1 MILPSMES
9 VNLSI
14 FLIQLSVQWFNNLDG
29 LASFFSVQEYT
40 NLTKQQTD
48 INNASP
54 NNLIRV

>member
-1 MILPSMES
+1 MES

-29 LASFFSVQEYT
+29 LTSFFSVQEYT